1 MIENRSGLP
10 HAWFRKAGPAAT
22 AFDVVALRGT
32 FRIDTDKSCLLPADA
47 PGEIVYGDEFIGV
60 SESDPLGGV
69 IRREGDLVLY
79 KPATDIHVVGTAR
92 AESGKAL
99 PRWYAGIAIANV
111 QKVLQLCGP
120 RMFELGVWDWRLT
133 APEPID
139 AVALDYRLAFGGRFH
154 APAEEAADDEWLYKR
169 DNPAGCG
176 WLPNKEK
183 RSQLSKAARRQV
195 EDAIY
200 ALRRMPA
207 PQIEDPRAPVEHPE
221 RELPVQGFGPM
232 ARWCAPRVDFQ
243 GTRDAA
249 WRAQNYPALP
259 ADFDPRFFQ
268 SAHPDL
274 ICAAHLAGDE
284 TLTLSGLL
292 PEGRVSFALPSCR
305 PFAVAVLNDG
315 SRVLSQPVLD
325 TVCVDLDRREV
336 ALTWRTSF
344 TASNPVRHLVLG
356 KEAAP

>member
-10 HAWFRKAGPAAT
+10 HAWFRKAGPAGL

-32 FRIDTDKSCLLPADA
+32 FRMDVENSRLVPADE
-47 PGEIVYGDEFIGV
+47 PGDIVYGDEFTGV
-60 SESDPLGGV
+60 SEADPLAGV

-79 KPATDIHVVGTAR
+79 KPATDIHVIGTAR
-92 AESGKAL
+92 AESGR
-99 PRWYAGIAIANV
+99 PVPSWFAGIAVATV
-111 QKVLQLCGP
+111 QKVLKLCGP
-120 RMFELGVWDWRLT
+120 RQFELGAWDWRLT
-133 APEPID
+133 APEPVD

-154 APAEEAADDEWLYKR
+154 APADEAIDDEWLYKR

-176 WLPNKEK
+176 WLPDKEK
-183 RSQLSKAARRQV
+183 RKPLSSAARRYV
-195 EDAIY
+195 DDAIY

-207 PQIEDPRAPVEHPE
+207 PQIEDPLEPVLHPE
-221 RELPVQGFGPM
+221 RELRTQGLGPM

-249 WRAQNYPALP
+249 WRAQVYPGLP
-259 ADFDPRFFQ
+259 ADFDPRFYQ

-274 ICAAHLAGDE
+274 ICASHLVGDE
-284 TLTLSGLL
+284 RLNLSGLL
-292 PEGRVSFALPSCR
+292 PEGRVSLALPSCR

-315 SRVLSQPVLD
+315 SRVLSQPLLD
-325 TVCVDLDRREV
+325 TVCVDLDRREI

-344 TASNPVRHLVLG
+344 AASNPVRHLVLG
-356 KEAAP
+356 KEAAS